1 MPLIAIPL
9 LLRLLQCFI
18 GSNCAKRSLRPSGS
32 QNKMFRVSVRS
43 FVRPSV
49 RPFGVRIFGDFCEA
63 DMRGGHMPLNGEVL
77 KHRFW
82 NFLKKSGHCVN
93 IIDKWKIFWTV
104 FERFFWT
111 FFSKMFRF
119 KIFISGR
126 LRARAVHGVSSKH
139 PECNSPYLTLYKL
152 WWNVSL
158 DNLGH
163 SL

>member
-1 MPLIAIPL
+1 MICLCPLLIA
-9 LLRLLQCFI
+9 
-18 GSNCAKRSLRPSGS
+18 RSALYVRRVVKTRCSVCPS
-32 QNKMFRVSVRS
+32 
-43 FVRPSV
+43 VRPSV
-49 RPFGVRIFGDFCEA
+49 RSFGVRIFGDFCEA

-93 IIDKWKIFWTV
+93 IIDKWKIFWTI

-126 LRARAVHGVSSKH
+126 LRARAVHGVSSIKKAGH
-139 PECNSPYLTLYKL
+139 EWTRCPAFLIQ
-152 WWNVSL
+152 SL
-158 DNLGH
+158 RLVTQLFMKISNT
-163 SL
+163 SIR